1 MDIENRS
8 NIKEKVREIL
18 AKNIHCRDNHNAT
31 IYQYFLK
38 YCRKDYPMFSDWFIH
53 NVSVCNTIERHNR
66 LLQEKH
72 PELRGAKYKE
82 RKVKEI
88 KVRNLARIN
97 SL

>member
-1 MDIENRS
+1 MDIENRN
-8 NIKEKVREIL
+8 NIKEKVKEIL
-18 AKNIHCRDNHNAT
+18 AKNIYCRDNHNAT
-31 IYQYFLK
+31 IFQYFLK

-88 KVRNLARIN
+88 EVINLARAN